1 MTVTD
6 FLLEL
11 FYLVDTELEALKS
24 ESAAGGG
31 GRLRARGPNPTLHDS
46 EVMTVALAGE
56 FMGLDTDKAIYA
68 HFRRYHLG
76 EFPDLARVCRTT
88 FARQAA
94 NLWRVAQLVQ
104 ARLAGRLPRGEP
116 GAGQGELWLI
126 DSFPLRVCKLPR
138 VPSSRLFKG
147 RAAYG
152 HDPTQG
158 RDRFYG
164 FRVHLRCSDRGPVA
178 QVELA
183 PANEADLALA
193 GELAPP
199 VPGTAIGDRNYWGPA
214 WARATIRRGL
224 ELLAPFKKESS
235 DPWPQRSEVLSRL
248 RQTIEV
254 VIGQLA
260 TRFNAERTRARDL
273 WHLCGRLARK
283 VLSHTAAVLLNWR
296 AGNDPLKLDLLLD
309 V

>member
-1 MTVTD
+1 MTFD
-6 FLLEL
+6 DYLLEL
-11 FYLVDTELEALKS
+11 FYLIDTELEALKS
-24 ESAAGGG
+24 ESDLT
-31 GRLRARGPNPTLHDS
+31 RPLRARGPDPTLHDS
-46 EVMTVALAGE
+46 EVLTMTLAGE
-56 FMGLDTDKAIYA
+56 FLGLDTDKGIYA
-68 HFRRYHLG
+68 HFRRYHAR
-76 EFPDLARVCRTT
+76 EFPALSCVCRTT

-94 NLWRVAQLVQ
+94 NLWRVAQVLQ
-104 ARLAGRLPRGEP
+104 DRLAGRLPSGEP

-138 VPSSRLFKG
+138 VPSSKLFKG
-147 RAAYG
+147 QAAYG

-164 FRVHLRCSDRGPVA
+164 FKVHLRCSDRGTPA
-178 QVELA
+178 GVELA

-214 WARATIRRGL
+214 WARSLVRRGL

-235 DPWPQRSEVLSRL
+235 DPWPRRSKVLSRL

-260 TRFNAERTRARDL
+260 SRFNAERTRARDL
-273 WHLCGRLARK
+273 WHLCARLTRK
-283 VLSHTAAVLLNWR
+283 VLSHTAALLINRR